1 MRIFK
6 DMELVEQ
13 LGSGI
18 PRILQFY
25 GRECFKFSDNFIRMS
40 FPVEETTENVTEY
53 VTENVTENVTEKRRL
68 QVVEFMHKN
77 PSITTEQLAKML
89 KVSKRTIIR
98 DIEKLKNNNQ
108 IEYIGPAKGGHWKII
123 KK

>member
-25 GRECFKFSDNFIRMS
+25 GRECFKFSDNYTRMS
-40 FPVEETTENVTEY
+40 FPV
-53 VTENVTENVTEKRRL
+53 ENVTENVTEKEVFRL
-68 QVVEFMHKN
+68 L
-77 PSITTEQLAKML
+77 I
-89 KVSKRTIIR
+89 
-98 DIEKLKNNNQ
+98 
-108 IEYIGPAKGGHWKII
+108 
-123 KK
+123 